1 MIRIIIGNIFQG
13 LQAAI
18 ETIEKQ
24 LQPNL
29 PFSPKLKP
37 QKIPVETSV
46 LRASAHRIKN
56 KPSL

>member
-13 LQAAI
+13 LQATI

-37 QKIPVETSV
+37 QKIPVGTSV
-46 LRASAHRIKN
+46 LRASANRIKN

>member
-1 MIRIIIGNIFQG
+1 MIRIIIGNIFQV

-29 PFSPKLKP
+29 PFSPRPKP

-46 LRASAHRIKN
+46 LRASANQNKK

>member
-13 LQAAI
+13 LQAAM

-29 PFSPKLKP
+29 PFSPELKP

-46 LRASAHRIKN
+46 LRASAHRIKK
-56 KPSL
+56 KPNL

>member
-29 PFSPKLKP
+29 PFSPELKLR
-37 QKIPVETSV
+37 KIPVETSI
-46 LRASAHRIKN
+46 LRASAHRIKK